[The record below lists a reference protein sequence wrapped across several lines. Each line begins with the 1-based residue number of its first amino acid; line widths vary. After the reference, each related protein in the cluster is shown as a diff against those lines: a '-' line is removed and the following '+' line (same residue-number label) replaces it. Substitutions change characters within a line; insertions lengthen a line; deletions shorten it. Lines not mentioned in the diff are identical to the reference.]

1 MQHKGKKAYVYPP
14 KSKNRYLELTRNAIS
29 LIGFE
34 VEPLDKNFYRNE
46 LLSKRESY
54 VVINWAEDF
63 AYPPNS
69 CSIFEHFVRFFKTI
83 ILIVFSKIFAKK
95 VIWVRHNFKP
105 HNAKGSRKRYNFIL
119 FLYKTL
125 GITEVSLEDYYS
137 TPSLTHPLYISNQE
151 IQKKIDEINDT
162 IQTYNPDYVFFD
174 TPGQIEL
181 FAFRTSGPFFVQNI
195 NDQEK
200 VNIFLCDSTLIS
212 KPENF
217 VSIALL
223 ANSIKLQLKIPQI
236 CVLSKQDLI
245 KDDNLLKWADDP
257 TEIFNDLPEDG
268 EIYNLTSRIARN
280 LLESDLFDEL
290 IPVSSVNNQGI
301 VEIIALLSR
310 ILDRGD

>member
-1 MQHKGKKAYVYPP
+1 M
-14 KSKNRYLELTRNAIS
+14 
-29 LIGFE
+29 
-34 VEPLDKNFYRNE
+34 
-46 LLSKRESY
+46 
-54 VVINWAEDF
+54 
-63 AYPPNS
+63 
-69 CSIFEHFVRFFKTI
+69 
-83 ILIVFSKIFAKK
+83 
-95 VIWVRHNFKP
+95 
-105 HNAKGSRKRYNFIL
+105 
-119 FLYKTL
+119 
-125 GITEVSLEDYYS
+125 
-137 TPSLTHPLYISNQE
+137 
-151 IQKKIDEINDT
+151 
-162 IQTYNPDYVFFD
+162 
-174 TPGQIEL
+174 
-181 FAFRTSGPFFVQNI
+181 
-195 NDQEK
+195 EK